1 LESGRRIACFEFFES
16 AVNEAW
22 ERRDD
27 AKGEVGFS
35 FRFFLIVSMEKA
47 ILDDLGNEVVR
58 DFHVL
63 DVSLIDLTFV
73 RLSGPKEM
81 EKDILEID
89 LVAI

>member
-1 LESGRRIACFEFFES
+1 
-16 AVNEAW
+16 
-22 ERRDD
+22 
-27 AKGEVGFS
+27 
-35 FRFFLIVSMEKA
+35 MEKA

-63 DVSLIDLTFV
+63 DVSLIDLPFV
-73 RLSGPKEM
+73 RLSSPKEM